1 LIIFFKIQQAEIIT
15 YALTLSTILIK
26 DVETKFSC
34 GSVAVLLSFFVLL
47 FSIQK
52 LKIFGLFVL
61 AFNKTVI
68 KSATFLPVFLVIYA
82 GFTISFRLRSQFGVS
97 FFNTKSESL
106 SIIRTFSMVTG
117 N

>member
-1 LIIFFKIQQAEIIT
+1 MKQAEIVT
-15 YALTLSTILIK
+15 YGLTFSTILIR

-34 GSVAVLLSFFVLL
+34 GSLAILLSFFVLL
-47 FSIQK
+47 FLIQK

-97 FFNTKSESL
+97 YFNTKSESL
-106 SIIRTFSMVTG
+106 SLIRTFSMVNG